1 MTTYTRPVLLLL
13 CGLLLLTLAIAVLNT
28 LVPLWLAHENLP
40 TWQVGMVSSSFF
52 TGNLLGTLLTGSLI
66 KRFGF
71 NRSYYLASLIFAVG
85 CAGLGLMVGFWSW
98 MVWRFIAGVGCAMIW
113 VVVESAL
120 MCSGTS
126 RNRGRLLAAYMM
138 VYYVGTVLGQLMV
151 SKLPTDLMSVL
162 PWVTG
167 MVLAAILPLLFTRIV
182 NQNSEHQEATHV
194 WPMLRLRQARLGVNG
209 CIISGIVLG
218 SLYGLMPL
226 YLNHQGVSDSG
237 IGFWMAVM
245 VSAGIVGQWP
255 IGRLA
260 DRFGRLLVLRV
271 QVFVVIM
278 GCLAMLSNAA
288 MAPALFILGAAG
300 FTLYPVAMAW
310 ACEKVEH
317 HQLVAMNQALL
328 LSYTIGSLLGPTFT
342 AMLMQNYSDN
352 LLFIMIASV
361 SFIYLLMLLRKVG
374 EHPTP
379 VAHAGFIKSLSMT
392 GFFVP
397 VTYKTFTYCEFL
409 LPGDNSNEFS
419 H

>member
-120 MCSGTS
+120 MSSGTS

-379 VAHAGFIKSLSMT
+379 VAHA
-392 GFFVP
+392 
-397 VTYKTFTYCEFL
+397 
-409 LPGDNSNEFS
+409 
-419 H
+419 

>member
-1 MTTYTRPVLLLL
+1 MSTYSRPVQLLL

-28 LVPLWLAHENLP
+28 LVPLWLAHENMP
-40 TWQVGMVSSSFF
+40 TWQVGMIGSSYF
-52 TGNLLGTLLTGSLI
+52 TGNLLGTVIAGKMI
-66 KRFGF
+66 KRLGF
-71 NRSYYLASLIFAVG
+71 NRCYYLASLIFAVG
-85 CAGLGLMVGFWSW
+85 CVGLGLMMGFWSW
-98 MVWRFIAGVGCAMIW
+98 MSMRFVAGVGCAMIW

-126 RNRGRLLAAYMM
+126 HNRGRLLAAYMM
-138 VYYVGTVLGQLMV
+138 VYYVGTVLGQVMV

-167 MVLAAILPLLFTRIV
+167 LVLAAILPLLFTRILH
-182 NQNSEHQEATHV
+182 QHDAHQEPARV
-194 WPMLRLRQARLGVNG
+194 WPMFRLRQARLGVNG

-226 YLNHQGVSDSG
+226 YLNHQGVSDAG

-260 DRFGRLLVLRV
+260 DKFGRLLVLRV

-278 GCLAMLSNAA
+278 GCMAMLGNAS

-310 ACEKVEH
+310 ACEKVEQ

-328 LSYTIGSLLGPTFT
+328 LSYTIGSLLGPTLT

-352 LLFIMIASV
+352 LLFVMIASV
-361 SFIYLLMLLRKVG
+361 SFIYLLMLLRKAG

-379 VAHAGFIKSLSMT
+379 VAHA
-392 GFFVP
+392 
-397 VTYKTFTYCEFL
+397 
-409 LPGDNSNEFS
+409 
-419 H
+419 

>member
-1 MTTYTRPVLLLL
+1 MSTYTRPVLLLL

-28 LVPLWLAHENLP
+28 LVPLWLAHEHLP

-52 TGNLLGTLLTGSLI
+52 TGNLLGTLMTGSLI

-182 NQNSEHQEATHV
+182 NQSSEHQEATHI

-255 IGRLA
+255 VGRLA

-342 AMLMQNYSDN
+342 SMLMQNFSDN

-379 VAHAGFIKSLSMT
+379 VAHA
-392 GFFVP
+392 
-397 VTYKTFTYCEFL
+397 
-409 LPGDNSNEFS
+409 
-419 H
+419 

>member
-1 MTTYTRPVLLLL
+1 MSTYTRPVLLLL

-52 TGNLLGTLLTGSLI
+52 TGNLLGTLVTGSLI
-66 KRFGF
+66 KRVGF
-71 NRSYYLASLIFAVG
+71 NRSYYLASLIFSAG

-167 MVLAAILPLLFTRIV
+167 MILAAILPLLFTRIV
-182 NQNSEHQEATHV
+182 NQQSEHQEVTHV

-278 GCLAMLSNAA
+278 GCLAMLSSAA

-328 LSYTIGSLLGPTFT
+328 LSYTIGSLLGPTLT

-379 VAHAGFIKSLSMT
+379 VAHA
-392 GFFVP
+392 
-397 VTYKTFTYCEFL
+397 
-409 LPGDNSNEFS
+409 
-419 H
+419 

>member
-28 LVPLWLAHENLP
+28 LVPLWLAHDNLP

-52 TGNLLGTLLTGSLI
+52 TGNLLGTLVTGSLI

-71 NRSYYLASLIFAVG
+71 NRSYYLASLIFAAG

-98 MVWRFIAGVGCAMIW
+98 MAWRFIAGVGCAMIW

-379 VAHAGFIKSLSMT
+379 VAHA
-392 GFFVP
+392 
-397 VTYKTFTYCEFL
+397 
-409 LPGDNSNEFS
+409 
-419 H
+419 

>member
-71 NRSYYLASLIFAVG
+71 NRSYYLASLIFAAG
-85 CAGLGLMVGFWSW
+85 CVGLGLMVGFWSW

-138 VYYVGTVLGQLMV
+138 VYYVGTVIGQLMV
-151 SKLPTDLMSVL
+151 SKFPTDLMSVL

-167 MVLAAILPLLFTRIV
+167 LVLAAILPLLFTRIV

-379 VAHAGFIKSLSMT
+379 VAHA
-392 GFFVP
+392 
-397 VTYKTFTYCEFL
+397 
-409 LPGDNSNEFS
+409 
-419 H
+419 

>member
-151 SKLPTDLMSVL
+151 SKFPTDLMSVL

-182 NQNSEHQEATHV
+182 NQSSEHQEATHV
-194 WPMLRLRQARLGVNG
+194 WPMLRLRPARLGING

-361 SFIYLLMLLRKVG
+361 SFIYLLMLLRKAG

-379 VAHAGFIKSLSMT
+379 VAHA
-392 GFFVP
+392 
-397 VTYKTFTYCEFL
+397 
-409 LPGDNSNEFS
+409 
-419 H
+419 

>member
-1 MTTYTRPVLLLL
+1 MSTYTRPVLLLL

-28 LVPLWLAHENLP
+28 LVRCGSAHEHLP

-52 TGNLLGTLLTGSLI
+52 TGNLLGTLMTGSLI

-71 NRSYYLASLIFAVG
+71 NRSYYLASLIFAAG

-98 MVWRFIAGVGCAMIW
+98 MAWRFIAGVGCAMIW

-138 VYYVGTVLGQLMV
+138 VYYIGTVLGQLMV

-182 NQNSEHQEATHV
+182 NQSSEHQEATHI

-379 VAHAGFIKSLSMT
+379 VAHA
-392 GFFVP
+392 
-397 VTYKTFTYCEFL
+397 
-409 LPGDNSNEFS
+409 
-419 H
+419 

>member
-1 MTTYTRPVLLLL
+1 MTIYTRPVLLLL

-52 TGNLLGTLLTGSLI
+52 TGNLLGTLMTGSLI
-66 KRFGF
+66 KRVGF
-71 NRSYYLASLIFAVG
+71 NRSYYLASLIFAAG

-98 MVWRFIAGVGCAMIW
+98 MIWRFIAGVGCAMIW

-162 PWVTG
+162 LWVTG

-361 SFIYLLMLLRKVG
+361 SFIYLIMLLRKAG

-379 VAHAGFIKSLSMT
+379 VAHA
-392 GFFVP
+392 
-397 VTYKTFTYCEFL
+397 
-409 LPGDNSNEFS
+409 
-419 H
+419 

>member
-288 MAPALFILGAAG
+288 LAPALFILGAAG

-379 VAHAGFIKSLSMT
+379 VAHA
-392 GFFVP
+392 
-397 VTYKTFTYCEFL
+397 
-409 LPGDNSNEFS
+409 
-419 H
+419 

>member
-1 MTTYTRPVLLLL
+1 MSTYTRPVMLLL

-28 LVPLWLAHENLP
+28 LVPLWLAQEELS
-40 TWQVGMVSSSFF
+40 TWQVGIVSSSYF
-52 TGNLLGTLLTGSLI
+52 TGNLVGTLLTGYLI
-66 KRFGF
+66 KRLGF
-71 NRSYYLASLIFAVG
+71 NRSYYIASLIFAVG
-85 CAGLGLMVGFWSW
+85 CVGLGVMVGFWSW
-98 MVWRFIAGVGCAMIW
+98 MTWRFIAGVGCAMIW

-138 VYYVGTVLGQLMV
+138 VYYVGTFLGQVLV
-151 SKLPTDLMSVL
+151 SKVPTDLMNVL

-167 MVLAAILPLLFTRIV
+167 MILAGILPLLFTRIL
-182 NQNSEHQEATHV
+182 NQQSEGQSTTPIV
-194 WPMLRLRQARLGVNG
+194 SMLKLRQARLGVNG

-226 YLNHQGVSDSG
+226 YLKHQGISNAS
-237 IGFWMAVM
+237 IGFWMAVL
-245 VSAGIVGQWP
+245 VSAGILGQWP

-260 DRFGRLLVLRV
+260 DKFGRLLVLRV
-271 QVFVVIM
+271 QVFVVIL
-278 GCLAMLSNAA
+278 GSLAMMMQAA

-310 ACEKVEH
+310 ACEKVGQ

-328 LSYTIGSLLGPTFT
+328 LSYTVGSLLGPSFT

-361 SFIYLLMLLRKVG
+361 SFIYLLMLLRKAG

-379 VAHAGFIKSLSMT
+379 VAHA
-392 GFFVP
+392 
-397 VTYKTFTYCEFL
+397 
-409 LPGDNSNEFS
+409 
-419 H
+419 

>member
-40 TWQVGMVSSSFF
+40 TWQVGMVSSSYF
-52 TGNLLGTLLTGSLI
+52 TGNLLGTLLTGKLI

-71 NRSYYLASLIFAVG
+71 NRSYYLASLIFAAG
-85 CAGLGLMVGFWSW
+85 CVGLGVMMGFWSW
-98 MVWRFIAGVGCAMIW
+98 MTWRFIAGVGCAMIW

-138 VYYVGTVLGQLMV
+138 VYYVGTVLGQLMI

-167 MVLAAILPLLFTRIV
+167 MVLSAILPLLFTRIV
-182 NQNSEHQEATHV
+182 NQSSEHQEATHV
-194 WPMLRLRQARLGVNG
+194 WPMLRLRHARLGING

-226 YLNHQGVSDSG
+226 YLNHKGVSDSS

-255 IGRLA
+255 IGKLA
-260 DRFGRLLVLRV
+260 DKFGRLLVLRV

-278 GCLAMLSNAA
+278 GCLAMLGSAA

-342 AMLMQNYSDN
+342 AMLMQSYSDN

-361 SFIYLLMLLRKVG
+361 SFIYLLMLLRKAG

-379 VAHAGFIKSLSMT
+379 VAHA
-392 GFFVP
+392 
-397 VTYKTFTYCEFL
+397 
-409 LPGDNSNEFS
+409 
-419 H
+419 

>member
-71 NRSYYLASLIFAVG
+71 NRSYYLASLIFAAG

-98 MVWRFIAGVGCAMIW
+98 MAWRFISGVGCAMIW

-182 NQNSEHQEATHV
+182 NQKSEHQEATHI

-226 YLNHQGVSDSG
+226 YLNHQGVSDAG

-278 GCLAMLSNAA
+278 SCLAMLSNAA

-342 AMLMQNYSDN
+342 AMLMQSYSDN

-361 SFIYLLMLLRKVG
+361 SFIYLLMLLRKAG

-379 VAHAGFIKSLSMT
+379 VAHA
-392 GFFVP
+392 
-397 VTYKTFTYCEFL
+397 
-409 LPGDNSNEFS
+409 
-419 H
+419 

>member
-1 MTTYTRPVLLLL
+1 MSIYTRPVLLLL

-40 TWQVGMVSSSFF
+40 TWQVGMVSSSYF
-52 TGNLLGTLLTGSLI
+52 TGNLLGTLITGALI
-66 KRFGF
+66 KKLGF
-71 NRSYYLASLIFAVG
+71 NRSYYIASIIFAAG

-98 MVWRFIAGVGCAMIW
+98 FAWRFIAGVGCAMIW

-138 VYYVGTVLGQLMV
+138 VYYVGTVAGQLLV
-151 SKLPTDLMSVL
+151 SKVSTELMNVL

-167 MVLAAILPLLFTRIV
+167 IIITGILPLIFTRIV
-182 NQNSEHQEATHV
+182 NDHGEQQQETTHV
-194 WPMLRLRQARLGVNG
+194 WPMLRLRHARLGVNG

-255 IGRLA
+255 VGKLA

-278 GCLAMLSNAA
+278 GCMAMLSNAA
-288 MAPALFILGAAG
+288 MGPTLFVLGAAG

-310 ACEKVEH
+310 ACEKVAP

-328 LSYTIGSLLGPTFT
+328 LSYTIGSLLGPTLT
-342 AMLMQNYSDN
+342 ASLMQSYSDS
-352 LLFIMIASV
+352 LLFVMIASV
-361 SFIYLLMLLRKVG
+361 SFIYLMMLLRKVG

-379 VAHAGFIKSLSMT
+379 VAHA
-392 GFFVP
+392 
-397 VTYKTFTYCEFL
+397 
-409 LPGDNSNEFS
+409 
-419 H
+419 

>member
-1 MTTYTRPVLLLL
+1 MSIYTRPVMLLL

-40 TWQVGMVSSSFF
+40 TWQVGVVSSSYF
-52 TGNLLGTLLTGSLI
+52 TGNLVGTLLTGYLI
-66 KRFGF
+66 KHLGF
-71 NRSYYLASLIFAVG
+71 NRSYYIASLIFAAG
-85 CAGLGLMVGFWSW
+85 CIGLGVMVGFWSW
-98 MVWRFIAGVGCAMIW
+98 MTWRFIAGVGCAMIW

-120 MCSGTS
+120 MCSGNS

-138 VYYVGTVLGQLMV
+138 IYYVGTFLGQLLV
-151 SKLPTDLMSVL
+151 SKVSTELMNVL

-167 MVLAAILPLLFTRIV
+167 TILAGVLPLLFTRIA
-182 NQNSEHQEATHV
+182 NQQGDEQQST
-194 WPMLRLRQARLGVNG
+194 PITSMLRLRQARLGVNG

-226 YLNHQGVSDSG
+226 YLNHQGVSNAS
-237 IGFWMAVM
+237 IGFWMAVL
-245 VSAGIVGQWP
+245 VSAGILGQWP

-260 DRFGRLLVLRV
+260 DKLGRLLVLRV
-271 QVFVVIM
+271 QVFVVIV
-278 GCLAMLSNAA
+278 GSIAMLNQAA
-288 MAPALFILGAAG
+288 MAPALFMLGVAG

-328 LSYTIGSLLGPTFT
+328 LSYTVGSLLGPSFT

-361 SFIYLLMLLRKVG
+361 SFIYLLMLLRSAR
-374 EHPTP
+374 HTPTP
-379 VAHAGFIKSLSMT
+379 VAH
-392 GFFVP
+392 V
-397 VTYKTFTYCEFL
+397 
-409 LPGDNSNEFS
+409 
-419 H
+419 

>member
-1 MTTYTRPVLLLL
+1 MSTYTRPVLLLL

-52 TGNLLGTLLTGSLI
+52 TGNLLGTLVTGSLI
-66 KRFGF
+66 KRVGF
-71 NRSYYLASLIFAVG
+71 NRSYYLASLIFAAG

-167 MVLAAILPLLFTRIV
+167 MILAAILPLLFTRIV
-182 NQNSEHQEATHV
+182 NHQSEHQEVTHV

-278 GCLAMLSNAA
+278 GCLAMLSSAA

-328 LSYTIGSLLGPTFT
+328 LSYTIGSLLGPTLT

-379 VAHAGFIKSLSMT
+379 VAHA
-392 GFFVP
+392 
-397 VTYKTFTYCEFL
+397 
-409 LPGDNSNEFS
+409 
-419 H
+419 

>member
-1 MTTYTRPVLLLL
+1 MSIYTRPVILLL

-40 TWQVGMVSSSFF
+40 TWQVGVVSSSYF
-52 TGNLLGTLLTGSLI
+52 TGNLVGTLLTGYLI
-66 KRFGF
+66 KHLGF
-71 NRSYYLASLIFAVG
+71 NRSYYIASLIFAAG
-85 CAGLGLMVGFWSW
+85 CIGLGVMVGFWSW
-98 MVWRFIAGVGCAMIW
+98 MTWRFIAGVGCAMIW

-120 MCSGTS
+120 MCSGNS

-138 VYYVGTVLGQLMV
+138 IYYVGTFLGQLLV
-151 SKLPTDLMSVL
+151 SKVSTELMNVL

-167 MVLAAILPLLFTRIV
+167 TILAGVLPLLFTRIA
-182 NQNSEHQEATHV
+182 NQQGDEQQST
-194 WPMLRLRQARLGVNG
+194 PITSMLKLRQARLGVNG

-226 YLNHQGVSDSG
+226 YLNHQGVSNAS
-237 IGFWMAVM
+237 IGFWMAVL
-245 VSAGIVGQWP
+245 VSAGILGQWP

-260 DRFGRLLVLRV
+260 DKLGRLLVLRV
-271 QVFVVIM
+271 QVFVVIV
-278 GCLAMLSNAA
+278 GSIAMLNQAA
-288 MAPALFILGAAG
+288 MAPALFMLGVAG

-328 LSYTIGSLLGPTFT
+328 LSYTVGSLLGPSFT

-361 SFIYLLMLLRKVG
+361 SFIYLLMLLRSAR
-374 EHPTP
+374 HTPTP
-379 VAHAGFIKSLSMT
+379 VAH
-392 GFFVP
+392 V
-397 VTYKTFTYCEFL
+397 
-409 LPGDNSNEFS
+409 
-419 H
+419 

>member
-1 MTTYTRPVLLLL
+1 MTIYTRPVLLLL

-52 TGNLLGTLLTGSLI
+52 TGNLLGTLVTGSLI
-66 KRFGF
+66 KRAGF

-182 NQNSEHQEATHV
+182 NQISEHQEATHV

-361 SFIYLLMLLRKVG
+361 SFIYLLMLLRKAG

-379 VAHAGFIKSLSMT
+379 VAHA
-392 GFFVP
+392 
-397 VTYKTFTYCEFL
+397 
-409 LPGDNSNEFS
+409 
-419 H
+419 

>member
-66 KRFGF
+66 KRVGF

-138 VYYVGTVLGQLMV
+138 IYYVGTVLGQLMV

-182 NQNSEHQEATHV
+182 SQSSEHQEATHV

-342 AMLMQNYSDN
+342 SVLMQNYSDN

-361 SFIYLLMLLRKVG
+361 SFIYLLMLLRKAG

-379 VAHAGFIKSLSMT
+379 VAHA
-392 GFFVP
+392 
-397 VTYKTFTYCEFL
+397 
-409 LPGDNSNEFS
+409 
-419 H
+419 

>member
-1 MTTYTRPVLLLL
+1 MTTYTRPVLVLL

-379 VAHAGFIKSLSMT
+379 VAHA
-392 GFFVP
+392 
-397 VTYKTFTYCEFL
+397 
-409 LPGDNSNEFS
+409 
-419 H
+419 

>member
-271 QVFVVIM
+271 QVFVAIM

-379 VAHAGFIKSLSMT
+379 VAHA
-392 GFFVP
+392 
-397 VTYKTFTYCEFL
+397 
-409 LPGDNSNEFS
+409 
-419 H
+419 

>member
-1 MTTYTRPVLLLL
+1 MSTYTRPVLLLL

-52 TGNLLGTLLTGSLI
+52 TGNLLGTLMTGSLI

-182 NQNSEHQEATHV
+182 NQSSEHQEATHI

-255 IGRLA
+255 VGRLA

-342 AMLMQNYSDN
+342 SMLMQNFSDN

-379 VAHAGFIKSLSMT
+379 VAHA
-392 GFFVP
+392 
-397 VTYKTFTYCEFL
+397 
-409 LPGDNSNEFS
+409 
-419 H
+419 